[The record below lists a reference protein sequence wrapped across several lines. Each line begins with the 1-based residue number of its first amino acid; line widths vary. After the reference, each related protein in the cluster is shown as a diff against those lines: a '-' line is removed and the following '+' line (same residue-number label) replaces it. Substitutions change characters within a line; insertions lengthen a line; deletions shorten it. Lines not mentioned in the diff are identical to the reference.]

1 MDLAYFPV
9 SAAEVPVGKDYSL
22 GTVYNFKFQYNE
34 SRGFYTCE
42 VSDLEGHLL
51 YTTRLTYLSPLIHA
65 VVDGLEFT
73 KNLIAFDIRELNATE
88 LLHEFLTASNFDE
101 VQLYEQPV

>member
-9 SAAEVPVGKDYSL
+9 SADEVPVGKDYSL
-22 GTVYNFKFQYNE
+22 GTVYNFQFQYNE
-34 SRGFYTCE
+34 SRDFYTCE
-42 VSDLEGHLL
+42 ISDLEGNLL
-51 YTTRLTYLSPLIHA
+51 YTTRLTYLSSMIHA

-73 KNLIAFDIRELNATE
+73 KNLIPFDVRELNATE

-101 VQLYEQPV
+101 VQLYEEPV